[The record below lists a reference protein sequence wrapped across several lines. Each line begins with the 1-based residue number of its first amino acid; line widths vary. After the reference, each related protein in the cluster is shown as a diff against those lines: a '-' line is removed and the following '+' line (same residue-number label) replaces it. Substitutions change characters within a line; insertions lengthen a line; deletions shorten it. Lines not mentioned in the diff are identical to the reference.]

1 MNDTNDLR
9 PPTPD
14 ETPLSQAEVL
24 QGVREG
30 VIPEGPRARAR
41 AFSAWVSV
49 VERRRVEVL
58 DFYREAA

>member
-1 MNDTNDLR
+1 MSNDLR

-41 AFSAWVSV
+41 AFSAC
-49 VERRRVEVL
+49 RKMTR
-58 DFYREAA
+58 

>member
-1 MNDTNDLR
+1 MSNDLR
-9 PPTPD
+9 QPTHD

-41 AFSAWVSV
+41 AFAWVGV

>member
-1 MNDTNDLR
+1 MSNDLR

-30 VIPEGPRARAR
+30 VIPEGPRARA
-41 AFSAWVSV
+41 FSAWVGV